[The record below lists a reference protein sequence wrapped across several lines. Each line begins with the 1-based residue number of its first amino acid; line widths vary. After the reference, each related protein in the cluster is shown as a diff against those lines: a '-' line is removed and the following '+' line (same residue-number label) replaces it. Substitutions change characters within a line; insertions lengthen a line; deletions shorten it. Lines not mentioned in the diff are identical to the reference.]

1 MRTKI
6 CTSLGSLAPVSRSVG
21 PSRSGRSVA
30 GTAPCREPEFIDV
43 TESTEE
49 HIEKE
54 TPGCYYNYFRFQNA
68 SDHTVYTGFA
78 TIYGWRIYCSLV
90 SDREKQAT
98 HWVVLERLPG
108 IGLVDVLVTDLS
120 MMGFIQFWVNAP
132 APNEFPPLGGGK
144 PGQQRWLADD
154 LETMALYSF
163 YEGLEYDSPRATPKD
178 PARWTFE
185 RFSDYRVR
193 WTYRITNE
201 DHDEAVRQT
210 LERRADRDE
219 EEK

>member
-1 MRTKI
+1 MM
-6 CTSLGSLAPVSRSVG
+6 
-21 PSRSGRSVA
+21 
-30 GTAPCREPEFIDV
+30 
-43 TESTEE
+43 
-49 HIEKE
+49 
-54 TPGCYYNYFRFQNA
+54 
-68 SDHTVYTGFA
+68 
-78 TIYGWRIYCSLV
+78 
-90 SDREKQAT
+90 
-98 HWVVLERLPG
+98 ERLPG
-108 IGLVDVLVTDLS
+108 IGLVDVLITDLT

-154 LETMALYSF
+154 LDTMAQYSF

-185 RFSDYRVR
+185 QPSDYRVR

-210 LERRADRDE
+210 LIRWAEKDDE
-219 EEK
+219 E

>member
-1 MRTKI
+1 M
-6 CTSLGSLAPVSRSVG
+6 
-21 PSRSGRSVA
+21 
-30 GTAPCREPEFIDV
+30 EENID
-43 TESTEE
+43 EE
-49 HIEKE
+49 IL
-54 TPGCYYNYFRFQNA
+54 GCYYNYFRFQNA
-68 SDHTVYTGFA
+68 SDHTVYIGFA
-78 TIYGWRIYCSLV
+78 TIYGWESTVLYIRPG
-90 SDREKQAT
+90 EQAT

-154 LETMALYSF
+154 LDTMALYSF

-210 LERRADRDE
+210 LERWADRDE